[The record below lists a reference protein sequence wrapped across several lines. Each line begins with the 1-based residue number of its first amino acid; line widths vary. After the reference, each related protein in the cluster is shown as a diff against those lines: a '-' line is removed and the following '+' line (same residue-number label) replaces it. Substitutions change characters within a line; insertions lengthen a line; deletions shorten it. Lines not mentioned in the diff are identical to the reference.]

1 MKKSLRTA
9 LLALLLAALLLGG
22 ATALV
27 YASAGDY
34 PDALGLD
41 PEVTEKI
48 TGEYLLT
55 AAAAEPDSLI
65 VFGSSELKTT
75 DICTHPANFFAE
87 KRCGF
92 QVDLVGRGSCQSL
105 VHALSIAGSG
115 EALRGKKVVLITAPQ
130 SYVEGGI
137 APDLFMAN
145 FSGQQALRMLA
156 DDTIPDE
163 IKQYLSSRVQQLMAQ
178 YGAEYGAAPEAYTA
192 AGLLTKAVAAENA
205 LTQAFLRPYAAVSRW
220 LLDTRDAATAAG
232 IMRAYSDVKA
242 AVPQEI
248 DWDAELEAALSQAQQ
263 MATNNDFF
271 MLDGY
276 YSTYIGR
283 KLSQLEGRDA
293 DLSYAVSP
301 EEPQPPAQSDEQ
313 PASELQLPV
322 TDEPET
328 PQEDTFTPPF
338 DGTSELLADGR
349 MMLTYDEKQLK
360 LTTDGEGFYSLV
372 SLDGAAS
379 ARMDLQQLPALLSEL
394 ENDELERL
402 CIGIL
407 QAYYYLAPETQ
418 SITLTD
424 GVRTADGYTCT
435 LGAPAYEDAPAV
447 TAKVRL
453 MQLDKQLWYAIVL
466 TPEGADGA
474 AVLQAFDN
482 LTLR

>member
-75 DICTHPANFFAE
+75 DICTNPANFFAE

-220 LLDTRDAATAAG
+220 LLDTKDAATAAG
-232 IMRAYSDVKA
+232 IMRAYSDVTA
-242 AVPQEI
+242 AGPQEV
-248 DWDAELEAALSQAQQ
+248 DWDAELEAALCQAQQ

-276 YSTYIGR
+276 YSTYVGR
-283 KLSQLEGRDA
+283 KLSQFEGRDA

-301 EEPQPPAQSDEQ
+301 EYDDLRCLL
-313 PASELQLPV
+313 ELCRAKELDVLFVHVPMHGSWNDY
-322 TDEPET
+322 TG
-328 PQEDTFTPPF
+328 FT
-338 DGTSELLADGR
+338 A
-349 MMLTYDEKQLK
+349 EKR
-360 LTTDGEGFYSLV
+360 
-372 SLDGAAS
+372 A
-379 ARMDLQQLPALLSEL
+379 
-394 ENDELERL
+394 
-402 CIGIL
+402 
-407 QAYYYLAPETQ
+407 AYYEAVREIVTQ
-418 SITLTD
+418 YDNVTLLDLTPMEYEPYFLCD
-424 GVRTADGYTCT
+424 TMH
-435 LGAPAYEDAPAV
+435 LGWKGWLEVD
-447 TAKVRL
+447 R
-453 MQLDKQLWYAIVL
+453 AIVQFYG
-466 TPEGADGA
+466 E
-474 AVLQAFDN
+474 N
-482 LTLR
+482 

>member
-1 MKKSLRTA
+1 MKKGLRTA

-22 ATALV
+22 ATALI

-205 LTQAFLRPYAAVSRW
+205 LAQALLCPYAAVSRW
-220 LLDTRDAATAAG
+220 LLDTKDAATAAG
-232 IMRAYSDVKA
+232 IMRAYSDVTA
-242 AVPQEI
+242 AGPQEV
-248 DWDAELEAALSQAQQ
+248 DWDAELEAALCQAQQ

-276 YSTYIGR
+276 YSTYVGR
-283 KLSQLEGRDA
+283 KLSQFEGRDA

-301 EEPQPPAQSDEQ
+301 EYDDLRCLL
-313 PASELQLPV
+313 ELCRVKELDVLFVHVPMHGSWNDY
-322 TDEPET
+322 TG
-328 PQEDTFTPPF
+328 FT
-338 DGTSELLADGR
+338 A
-349 MMLTYDEKQLK
+349 EKR
-360 LTTDGEGFYSLV
+360 
-372 SLDGAAS
+372 A
-379 ARMDLQQLPALLSEL
+379 
-394 ENDELERL
+394 
-402 CIGIL
+402 
-407 QAYYYLAPETQ
+407 AYYEAVREIVTQ
-418 SITLTD
+418 YDNVTLLDLTPMEYEPYFLCD
-424 GVRTADGYTCT
+424 TMH
-435 LGAPAYEDAPAV
+435 LGWKGWLEVD
-447 TAKVRL
+447 R
-453 MQLDKQLWYAIVL
+453 AIVQFYG
-466 TPEGADGA
+466 E
-474 AVLQAFDN
+474 N
-482 LTLR
+482 

>member
-75 DICTHPANFFAE
+75 DICTNPANFFAE

-220 LLDTRDAATAAG
+220 LLDTKDAATAAG

-276 YSTYIGR
+276 YSTYVGR
-283 KLSQLEGRDA
+283 KLSQFEGRDA

-301 EEPQPPAQSDEQ
+301 EYDDLRCLL
-313 PASELQLPV
+313 ELCRAKELDVLFVHVPMHGSWNDY
-322 TDEPET
+322 TG
-328 PQEDTFTPPF
+328 FT
-338 DGTSELLADGR
+338 A
-349 MMLTYDEKQLK
+349 EKR
-360 LTTDGEGFYSLV
+360 
-372 SLDGAAS
+372 A
-379 ARMDLQQLPALLSEL
+379 
-394 ENDELERL
+394 
-402 CIGIL
+402 
-407 QAYYYLAPETQ
+407 AYYEAVREIVTQ
-418 SITLTD
+418 YDNVTLLDLTPMEYEPYFLCD
-424 GVRTADGYTCT
+424 TMH
-435 LGAPAYEDAPAV
+435 LGWKGWLEVD
-447 TAKVRL
+447 R
-453 MQLDKQLWYAIVL
+453 AIVQFYG
-466 TPEGADGA
+466 E
-474 AVLQAFDN
+474 N
-482 LTLR
+482 

>member
-276 YSTYIGR
+276 YSTYVGR
-283 KLSQLEGRDA
+283 KLSQFEGRDA

-301 EEPQPPAQSDEQ
+301 EYDDLRCLL
-313 PASELQLPV
+313 ELCRAKELDILFVHVPMHGSWNDY
-322 TDEPET
+322 TG
-328 PQEDTFTPPF
+328 FT
-338 DGTSELLADGR
+338 A
-349 MMLTYDEKQLK
+349 EKR
-360 LTTDGEGFYSLV
+360 
-372 SLDGAAS
+372 A
-379 ARMDLQQLPALLSEL
+379 
-394 ENDELERL
+394 
-402 CIGIL
+402 
-407 QAYYYLAPETQ
+407 AYYEAVREIVTQ
-418 SITLTD
+418 YDNVTLLDLTPMEYEPYFLCD
-424 GVRTADGYTCT
+424 TMH
-435 LGAPAYEDAPAV
+435 LGWKGWLEVD
-447 TAKVRL
+447 R
-453 MQLDKQLWYAIVL
+453 AIVQFYG
-466 TPEGADGA
+466 E
-474 AVLQAFDN
+474 N
-482 LTLR
+482 

>member
-75 DICTHPANFFAE
+75 DICTNPANFFAE

-220 LLDTRDAATAAG
+220 LLDTKDAATAAG

-248 DWDAELEAALSQAQQ
+248 DWDAELEAALSQAQR

-276 YSTYIGR
+276 YSTYVGR
-283 KLSQLEGRDA
+283 KLSQFEGRDA

-301 EEPQPPAQSDEQ
+301 EYDDLRCLL
-313 PASELQLPV
+313 ELCRAKELDVLFVHVPMHGSWNDY
-322 TDEPET
+322 TG
-328 PQEDTFTPPF
+328 FT
-338 DGTSELLADGR
+338 A
-349 MMLTYDEKQLK
+349 EKR
-360 LTTDGEGFYSLV
+360 
-372 SLDGAAS
+372 A
-379 ARMDLQQLPALLSEL
+379 
-394 ENDELERL
+394 
-402 CIGIL
+402 
-407 QAYYYLAPETQ
+407 AYYEAVREIVTQ
-418 SITLTD
+418 YDNVTLLDLTPMEYEPYFLCD
-424 GVRTADGYTCT
+424 TMH
-435 LGAPAYEDAPAV
+435 LGWKGWLEVD
-447 TAKVRL
+447 R
-453 MQLDKQLWYAIVL
+453 AIVQFYG
-466 TPEGADGA
+466 E
-474 AVLQAFDN
+474 N
-482 LTLR
+482 

>member
-220 LLDTRDAATAAG
+220 LLDTKDAATAAG
-232 IMRAYSDVKA
+232 IMRAYSDVTA

-276 YSTYIGR
+276 YSTYVGR
-283 KLSQLEGRDA
+283 KLSQFEGRDA

-301 EEPQPPAQSDEQ
+301 EYDDLRCLL
-313 PASELQLPV
+313 ELCRAKELDVLFVHVPMHGSWNDY
-322 TDEPET
+322 TG
-328 PQEDTFTPPF
+328 FT
-338 DGTSELLADGR
+338 A
-349 MMLTYDEKQLK
+349 EKR
-360 LTTDGEGFYSLV
+360 
-372 SLDGAAS
+372 A
-379 ARMDLQQLPALLSEL
+379 
-394 ENDELERL
+394 
-402 CIGIL
+402 
-407 QAYYYLAPETQ
+407 AYYEAVREIVTQ
-418 SITLTD
+418 YDNVTLLDLTPMEYEPFFLCD
-424 GVRTADGYTCT
+424 TMH
-435 LGAPAYEDAPAV
+435 LGWKGWLEVD
-447 TAKVRL
+447 R
-453 MQLDKQLWYAIVL
+453 AIVQFYG
-466 TPEGADGA
+466 E
-474 AVLQAFDN
+474 N
-482 LTLR
+482 

>member
-192 AGLLTKAVAAENA
+192 AGLLTKAVAAEHGM
-205 LTQAFLRPYAAVSRW
+205 TQALLRPYAAVSRW

-301 EEPQPPAQSDEQ
+301 EYDDLRCLL
-313 PASELQLPV
+313 ELCRSKELDVLFVHVPMHGSWNDY
-322 TDEPET
+322 TG
-328 PQEDTFTPPF
+328 FT
-338 DGTSELLADGR
+338 A
-349 MMLTYDEKQLK
+349 EKR
-360 LTTDGEGFYSLV
+360 
-372 SLDGAAS
+372 A
-379 ARMDLQQLPALLSEL
+379 
-394 ENDELERL
+394 
-402 CIGIL
+402 
-407 QAYYYLAPETQ
+407 AYYEAVREIVTQ
-418 SITLTD
+418 YDNVTLLDLTPMEYEPFFLCD
-424 GVRTADGYTCT
+424 TMH
-435 LGAPAYEDAPAV
+435 LGWKGWLEVD
-447 TAKVRL
+447 R
-453 MQLDKQLWYAIVL
+453 AIVQFYG
-466 TPEGADGA
+466 E
-474 AVLQAFDN
+474 N
-482 LTLR
+482 

>member
-220 LLDTRDAATAAG
+220 LLDTKDAATAAG
-232 IMRAYSDVKA
+232 IMRAYSDVTTA
-242 AVPQEI
+242 GPQEI

-276 YSTYIGR
+276 YSTYVGR
-283 KLSQLEGRDA
+283 KLSQFEGRDA

-301 EEPQPPAQSDEQ
+301 EYDDLRCLL
-313 PASELQLPV
+313 ELCRAKELDVLFVHVPMHGSWNDY
-322 TDEPET
+322 TG
-328 PQEDTFTPPF
+328 FT
-338 DGTSELLADGR
+338 A
-349 MMLTYDEKQLK
+349 EKR
-360 LTTDGEGFYSLV
+360 
-372 SLDGAAS
+372 A
-379 ARMDLQQLPALLSEL
+379 
-394 ENDELERL
+394 
-402 CIGIL
+402 
-407 QAYYYLAPETQ
+407 AYYEAVREIVTQ
-418 SITLTD
+418 YDNVTLLDLTPMEYEPYFLCD
-424 GVRTADGYTCT
+424 TMH
-435 LGAPAYEDAPAV
+435 LGWKGWLEVD
-447 TAKVRL
+447 R
-453 MQLDKQLWYAIVL
+453 AIVQFYG
-466 TPEGADGA
+466 E
-474 AVLQAFDN
+474 N
-482 LTLR
+482 

>member
-220 LLDTRDAATAAG
+220 LLDTKDAATAAG
-232 IMRAYSDVKA
+232 IMRAYSDVTA
-242 AVPQEI
+242 AGPQEI
-248 DWDAELEAALSQAQQ
+248 DWDAELEAALCQAQQ

-276 YSTYIGR
+276 YSTYVGR
-283 KLSQLEGRDA
+283 KLSQFEGRDA

-301 EEPQPPAQSDEQ
+301 EYDDLRCLL
-313 PASELQLPV
+313 ELCRAKELDVLFVHVPMHGSWNDY
-322 TDEPET
+322 TG
-328 PQEDTFTPPF
+328 FT
-338 DGTSELLADGR
+338 A
-349 MMLTYDEKQLK
+349 EKR
-360 LTTDGEGFYSLV
+360 
-372 SLDGAAS
+372 A
-379 ARMDLQQLPALLSEL
+379 
-394 ENDELERL
+394 
-402 CIGIL
+402 
-407 QAYYYLAPETQ
+407 AYYEAVREIVTQ
-418 SITLTD
+418 YDNVTLLDLTPMEYEPYFLCD
-424 GVRTADGYTCT
+424 TMH
-435 LGAPAYEDAPAV
+435 LGWKGWLEVD
-447 TAKVRL
+447 R
-453 MQLDKQLWYAIVL
+453 AIVQFYG
-466 TPEGADGA
+466 E
-474 AVLQAFDN
+474 N
-482 LTLR
+482 

>member
-1 MKKSLRTA
+1 MKKSLRKA

-34 PDALGLD
+34 PDALGLN

-75 DICTHPANFFAE
+75 DICTNPANFFAE

-220 LLDTRDAATAAG
+220 LLDTKDAATAAG

-276 YSTYIGR
+276 YSTYVGR
-283 KLSQLEGRDA
+283 KLSQFEGRDA

-301 EEPQPPAQSDEQ
+301 EYDDLRCLL
-313 PASELQLPV
+313 ELCRAKELDVLFVHVPMHGSWNDY
-322 TDEPET
+322 TG
-328 PQEDTFTPPF
+328 FT
-338 DGTSELLADGR
+338 A
-349 MMLTYDEKQLK
+349 EKR
-360 LTTDGEGFYSLV
+360 
-372 SLDGAAS
+372 A
-379 ARMDLQQLPALLSEL
+379 
-394 ENDELERL
+394 
-402 CIGIL
+402 
-407 QAYYYLAPETQ
+407 AYYEAVREIVTQ
-418 SITLTD
+418 YDNVTLLDLTPMEYEPYFLCD
-424 GVRTADGYTCT
+424 TMH
-435 LGAPAYEDAPAV
+435 LGWKGWLEVD
-447 TAKVRL
+447 R
-453 MQLDKQLWYAIVL
+453 AIVQFYG
-466 TPEGADGA
+466 E
-474 AVLQAFDN
+474 N
-482 LTLR
+482 

>member
-220 LLDTRDAATAAG
+220 LLDTKDAATAAG
-232 IMRAYSDVKA
+232 IMRAYSDVTA

-276 YSTYIGR
+276 YSTYVGR

-301 EEPQPPAQSDEQ
+301 EYDDLRCLL
-313 PASELQLPV
+313 ELCRAKELDVLFVHVPMHGSWNDY
-322 TDEPET
+322 TG
-328 PQEDTFTPPF
+328 FT
-338 DGTSELLADGR
+338 A
-349 MMLTYDEKQLK
+349 EKR
-360 LTTDGEGFYSLV
+360 
-372 SLDGAAS
+372 A
-379 ARMDLQQLPALLSEL
+379 
-394 ENDELERL
+394 
-402 CIGIL
+402 
-407 QAYYYLAPETQ
+407 AYYEAVREIVTQ
-418 SITLTD
+418 YDNVTLLDLTPMEYEPFFLCD
-424 GVRTADGYTCT
+424 TMH
-435 LGAPAYEDAPAV
+435 LGWKGWLEVD
-447 TAKVRL
+447 R
-453 MQLDKQLWYAIVL
+453 AIVQFYG
-466 TPEGADGA
+466 E
-474 AVLQAFDN
+474 N
-482 LTLR
+482 

>member
-301 EEPQPPAQSDEQ
+301 EYDDLRCLL
-313 PASELQLPV
+313 ELCRAKELDVLFVHVPMHGSWNDY
-322 TDEPET
+322 TG
-328 PQEDTFTPPF
+328 FT
-338 DGTSELLADGR
+338 A
-349 MMLTYDEKQLK
+349 EKR
-360 LTTDGEGFYSLV
+360 
-372 SLDGAAS
+372 A
-379 ARMDLQQLPALLSEL
+379 
-394 ENDELERL
+394 
-402 CIGIL
+402 
-407 QAYYYLAPETQ
+407 AYYEAVREIVTQ
-418 SITLTD
+418 YDNVTLLDLTPMEYEPFFLCD
-424 GVRTADGYTCT
+424 TMH
-435 LGAPAYEDAPAV
+435 LGWKGWLEVD
-447 TAKVRL
+447 R
-453 MQLDKQLWYAIVL
+453 AIVQFYG
-466 TPEGADGA
+466 E
-474 AVLQAFDN
+474 N
-482 LTLR
+482 

>member
-232 IMRAYSDVKA
+232 IMRAYSDVTTA
-242 AVPQEI
+242 GPQEI

-276 YSTYIGR
+276 YSTYVGR
-283 KLSQLEGRDA
+283 KLSQFEGRDA

-301 EEPQPPAQSDEQ
+301 EYDDLRCLL
-313 PASELQLPV
+313 ELCRSKELDVLFVHVPMHGSWNDY
-322 TDEPET
+322 TG
-328 PQEDTFTPPF
+328 FT
-338 DGTSELLADGR
+338 A
-349 MMLTYDEKQLK
+349 EKR
-360 LTTDGEGFYSLV
+360 
-372 SLDGAAS
+372 A
-379 ARMDLQQLPALLSEL
+379 
-394 ENDELERL
+394 
-402 CIGIL
+402 
-407 QAYYYLAPETQ
+407 AYYEAVREIVTQ
-418 SITLTD
+418 YDNVTLLDLTPMEYEPFFLCD
-424 GVRTADGYTCT
+424 TMH
-435 LGAPAYEDAPAV
+435 LGWKGWLEVD
-447 TAKVRL
+447 R
-453 MQLDKQLWYAIVL
+453 AIVQFYG
-466 TPEGADGA
+466 E
-474 AVLQAFDN
+474 N
-482 LTLR
+482 

>member
-163 IKQYLSSRVQQLMAQ
+163 IKQYLSLRVQQLMAQ

-192 AGLLTKAVAAENA
+192 AGLLTKAVAAEHGM
-205 LTQAFLRPYAAVSRW
+205 TQALLRPYAAVSRW

-232 IMRAYSDVKA
+232 IMRAYSDVTA
-242 AVPQEI
+242 AVPQET

-276 YSTYIGR
+276 YSTYVGR
-283 KLSQLEGRDA
+283 KLSQFEGRDA

-301 EEPQPPAQSDEQ
+301 EYDDLRCLL
-313 PASELQLPV
+313 ELCRSKELDVLFVHVPMHGSWNDY
-322 TDEPET
+322 TG
-328 PQEDTFTPPF
+328 FT
-338 DGTSELLADGR
+338 A
-349 MMLTYDEKQLK
+349 EKR
-360 LTTDGEGFYSLV
+360 
-372 SLDGAAS
+372 A
-379 ARMDLQQLPALLSEL
+379 
-394 ENDELERL
+394 
-402 CIGIL
+402 
-407 QAYYYLAPETQ
+407 AYYEAVREIVTQ
-418 SITLTD
+418 YDNVTLLDLTPMEYEPFFLCD
-424 GVRTADGYTCT
+424 TMH
-435 LGAPAYEDAPAV
+435 LGWKGWLEVD
-447 TAKVRL
+447 R
-453 MQLDKQLWYAIVL
+453 AIVQFYG
-466 TPEGADGA
+466 E
-474 AVLQAFDN
+474 N
-482 LTLR
+482 